1 MKRLPASTLSRLA
14 KEKRNPLPVAIIMSH
29 DEMNAT
35 SEPWQDDLPDIEGG
49 YCLSGTALV
58 IDPSKIGIDRTKA
71 AASTGN
77 DVLLLTLA
85 DLADGEDGAG
95 IGEEI
100 FIRGEIV
107 CVTEKNAPRVVHLS
121 DVGAIDVWA
130 VDIHPAALDRAQHP
144 RTKDGRRIAA
154 FGCVPLGNYHA
165 SMLLGLLAS
174 RALSADDDD
183 TGKYVLI
190 PSQSVNLIPGI
201 PTVGEAKRRAKS
213 GKGAP
218 VKWSRIEETIR
229 ARRVTTGVRV
239 SLDDMSMRLAA
250 ESFQKGTKHRT
261 HALQCIIPFP
271 AKADNE
277 QEIQSAVNDAL
288 AHFDTDYLLSFDA
301 VQSVLVLACANDSAG
316 TALDEDLA
324 RTVAMMR
331 FGPSTGQNGKQR
343 ARVDRHLETLR
354 QVVLVVESRTGG
366 KRFTGPLIVPTGKVD
381 DVSASKPFRI
391 GERVTLNPDLYPD
404 LRRGRGLIVD
414 TRYFLFDP
422 YREDAQLRLYR
433 YLASRWSLCSV
444 KHAASH
450 SWRVSLKLADALDMA
465 GIDWRTNAQQR
476 GRSENEARAR
486 IDAALTDL
494 TKKGLI
500 QTYRIIGEGISN
512 ACILHVDAPDNLQKA
527 VTERRPLLH
536 SRASAGTLK
545 PQKAQPKKQSRT
557 DSKRGRKPTMSSEK
571 PTMSSEKPTMS
582 SGGKM

>member
-1 MKRLPASTLSRLA
+1 MKRLSASMLSTLA
-14 KEKRNPLPVAIIMSH
+14 NEKRNPIPVAIIMSH

-35 SEPWQDDLPDIEGG
+35 SEPWQDGLPDIEGG

-77 DVLLLTLA
+77 DVLLLSFV
-85 DLADGEDGAG
+85 DLPDEKDGGA
-95 IGEEI
+95 IAEEI
-100 FIRGEIV
+100 FIRGAIV
-107 CVTEKNAPRVVHLS
+107 CIMDTEKNAPRVVHLS

-130 VDIHPAALDRAQHP
+130 VDIHPASPDQAQHP

-154 FGCVPLGNYHA
+154 FGCTPFGNYHA
-165 SMLLGLLAS
+165 SMLLRLLAS
-174 RALSADDDD
+174 RALSADDGD
-183 TGKYVLI
+183 TRKYVLI
-190 PSQSVNLIPGI
+190 PSQSANLIPGI
-201 PTVGEAKRRAKS
+201 PTVGEFKRRAKS

-229 ARRVTTGVRV
+229 ARRETTGVRV

-261 HALQCIIPFP
+261 QTLQCIIPFP
-271 AKADNE
+271 AKANNE
-277 QEIQSAVNDAL
+277 QEIQSAINDAL

-301 VQSVLVLACANDSAG
+301 VQSVLALACANDSAG

-331 FGPSTGQNGKQR
+331 FGPSPGQNAKQR
-343 ARVDRHLETLR
+343 ARIDRHLETLR
-354 QVVLVVESRTGG
+354 QVVLVVESRTAG

-381 DVSASKPFRI
+381 DVSTSEPARI

-404 LRRGRGLIVD
+404 LRRGRGLFVD
-414 TRYFLFDP
+414 TRYFLLDP

-433 YLASRWSLCSV
+433 YLTSRWSLSSV
-444 KHAASH
+444 KHAANH

-465 GIDWRTNAQQR
+465 GIDWRTNTQQR

-494 TKKGLI
+494 TEKGLI
-500 QTYRIIGEGISN
+500 KTFCINGEGISN
-512 ACILHVDAPDNLQKA
+512 ACILHVDAPDNFQKA

-545 PQKAQPKKQSRT
+545 PQKAQPQKQSRT

-582 SGGKM
+582 SG